1 MTTQYEKGYNL
12 GYAQCLQ
19 DLEGFLNGMQLTQEL
34 KNKNPINLDGKIIVD
49 DSG

>member
-19 DLEGFLNGMQLTQEL
+19 DLEGFLNGTRI
-34 KNKNPINLDGKIIVD
+34 KSINLDGKIIVD

>member
-1 MTTQYEKGYNL
+1 MTTNFEKGYNL

-19 DLEGFLNGMQLTQEL
+19 DLEGFLNGTRI
-34 KNKNPINLDGKIIVD
+34 KSINLDGKIIVD

>member
-19 DLEGFLNGMQLTQEL
+19 DLEGFINGLQLTEEL
-34 KNKNPINLDGKIIVD
+34 KAKNVAMLAAMEGKED
-49 DSG
+49 E